1 MHFAAIP
8 PNIAVLDKI
17 GETTKTVN
25 VTQMFSVVIMTT
37 GMMMLITT
45 TGSVATQPQSAAL
58 VILGTT
64 PSKQA
69 IQTVVIRHYSVAQV
83 TFGMETRMTPTTT
96 HCVLST
102 HVRFV
107 VLLTLGHKTNDA
119 SVIQVY
125 TAVLGSI
132 LLLILIASLVTLQ
145 ISAAPVT
152 LGLKTCSAK
161 NCVIPT

>member
-83 TFGMETRMTPTTT
+83 TFGLETHLTPTAT

-102 HVRFV
+102 NVLFV
-107 VLLTLGHKTNDA
+107 VLMTLGHRT
-119 SVIQVY
+119 
-125 TAVLGSI
+125 
-132 LLLILIASLVTLQ
+132 
-145 ISAAPVT
+145 
-152 LGLKTCSAK
+152 
-161 NCVIPT
+161 